1 MNQSTKPLIVGGGP
15 TGTGAALFLA
25 RAGIATCV
33 IDAAP
38 APTTL
43 SKALAVNPRT
53 LEILEPTGITQKML
67 AIGQPIRGG
76 IIRQGRKVVA
86 HLLFEQLH
94 HKYPFMLALSQATTE
109 RLLREAFEA
118 AGGRIERGITLS
130 DCRNDGDGVAVD
142 LTNVATGETESV
154 HSPWMLAADGAHSA
168 ARRALGVGFPGS
180 TFASPWYLADV
191 PLETTLESD
200 SAHIIFLDAGFL
212 FMLRVIGDDTALT
225 PSKAPLWRVLGNMP
239 QPLNH
244 LVDAAPAGSPIWE
257 SSFHISHRIND
268 HLQVGNVYFAG
279 DAAHLHSPVGARGMN
294 LGLED
299 AYVFSQ
305 LAAAGRLDGYEKLRH
320 PVDALVVKRV
330 ERVSR
335 MASAQSPIL
344 RLVRTALYR
353 FGSRIPFIANQI
365 AHVVTGLDHP
375 LVVDA
380 GKPAEKSVST
390 RRPHACVS

>member
-1 MNQSTKPLIVGGGP
+1 MSTTNQPLIVGGGP

-25 RAGIATCV
+25 RAGIATRV

-53 LEILEPTGITQKML
+53 LEILGPVGVTKKML
-67 AIGQPIRGG
+67 GIGQPIRGG

-86 HLLFEQLH
+86 HLLFEKLDS
-94 HKYPFMLALSQATTE
+94 KYPFMLALSQATTE
-109 RLLREAFEA
+109 RLLREALEA
-118 AGGRIERGITLS
+118 AGGRIERGISMS
-130 DCRNDGDGVAVD
+130 DCRNDGDSVAVD
-142 LTNVATGETESV
+142 LTNVATGATESV
-154 HSPWMLAADGAHSA
+154 PCPWLLAADGAHSA

-180 TFASPWYLADV
+180 TFPSPWYLADV
-191 PLETTLESD
+191 PLDTTLESD
-200 SAHIIFLDAGFL
+200 SAHIIFLEDGFL
-212 FMLRVIGDDTALT
+212 FMLPVVGDDAALT

-239 QPLNH
+239 QPLDH
-244 LVDAAPAGSPIWE
+244 LIDAAPAGSPIWE

-299 AYVFSQ
+299 AFVFSQ
-305 LAAAGRLDGYEKLRH
+305 LAKAGRLDGYEKLRR
-320 PVDALVVKRV
+320 PVDAMVVKRV

-335 MASAQSPIL
+335 MANAQSPIL
-344 RLVRTALYR
+344 RLIRTAMYR
-353 FGSRIPFIANQI
+353 FGSRIPQVADQI
-365 AHVVTGLDHP
+365 VHVVTGLDHP
-375 LVVDA
+375 LVIDA
-380 GKPAEKSVST
+380 GKPADKSQSS
-390 RRPHACVS
+390 RRPQACVS